1 MTRNQY
7 CRQAGAAVMFSL
19 GLLGAAM
26 PAWAYSDGPAP
37 RPPEL
42 VTAEHNLDSGRAA
55 DAIAPLLAYLKQ
67 DPQNS
72 DALTDLGR
80 AYLQM
85 KNYEKAK
92 YYLEQSLA
100 AEKSRPDTN
109 HYLGS
114 AYLATGELDKAEARL
129 ATLNH
134 LCFFGCGD
142 ERVLKAEVAD
152 YKKAHGIPA
161 AKP

>member
-1 MTRNQY
+1 MNRNPS
-7 CRQAGAAVMFSL
+7 RQHAGLAAVLSL
-19 GLLGAAM
+19 GLMGAAL

-37 RPPEL
+37 RPVEL
-42 VTAEHNLDSGRAA
+42 VTAERNLDAGRPA
-55 DAIAPLLAYLKQ
+55 DAIAPLLSYLKQ

-85 KNYEKAK
+85 KDYEKARH
-92 YYLEQSLA
+92 YLEQSLA

-109 HYLGS
+109 QYLGTV
-114 AYLATGELDKAEARL
+114 YLATGELDKAEARL
-129 ATLNH
+129 AALNH

-152 YKKAHGIPA
+152 YKKAHGLPVG
-161 AKP
+161 K